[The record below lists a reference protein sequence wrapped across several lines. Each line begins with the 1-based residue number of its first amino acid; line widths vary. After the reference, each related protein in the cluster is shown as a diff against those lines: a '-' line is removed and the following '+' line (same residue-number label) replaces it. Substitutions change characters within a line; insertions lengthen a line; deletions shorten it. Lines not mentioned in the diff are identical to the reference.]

1 MRLAAAQE
9 TKWSVMRPSQLDRLR
24 ADMAQ
29 LEAELGSL
37 RGAGALEP
45 DAQRRLGEIERAL
58 PTLQEEVQRLALA
71 AKPGS

>member
-1 MRLAAAQE
+1 
-9 TKWSVMRPSQLDRLR
+9 
-24 ADMAQ
+24 MAQ

-37 RGAGALEP
+37 RGDGKLEP